1 MEVLMAVGEQDA
13 GSYDATAGGG
23 RVRVVRAEV
32 TAGPVRVTDLVDL
45 VEDSAA
51 GALVTFTGVIRD
63 HDGGRGVTGIH
74 YACHPSAGD
83 VVARIATE
91 VGARHGVRA
100 LGVVH
105 RVGDLVVGDTAL
117 AVAVSADHRGPAL
130 AALSELV
137 EEVKRSL
144 PVWKYQRFTDGTAQW
159 SNLG

>member
-1 MEVLMAVGEQDA
+1 MSEQSPGSCAAVPA
-13 GSYDATAGGG
+13 GSRA
-23 RVRVVRAEV
+23 RVVRAEV
-32 TAGPVRVTDLVDL
+32 TTVPVSVTDLAGL

-51 GALVTFTGVIRD
+51 GALVTFSGVVRD
-63 HDGGRGVTGIH
+63 HDGGREVIGIH
-74 YACHPSAGD
+74 YACHPTARD
-83 VVARIATE
+83 VAARIATE
-91 VGARHGVRA
+91 VGVCHGVRA

-117 AVAVSADHRGPAL
+117 AVAVSADHREPAF

-159 SNLG
+159 TNLG